1 MWRFRKILLFNDID
15 EKNMPYTWKALY
27 PNDESSTTVLVY
39 DDSGKRIYRHVTLTK
54 DEFSNLHIDARSER
68 TLNSIMAKELA
79 REKREI
85 EEAEKKADERSALRR
100 SEFASA
106 KVNWPDKTIWN
117 HKVSV
122 HMHSDGRICDNFF
135 FGCSKSP
142 HIGINVNVC
151 APSDATPKDLKKIVV
166 ERHNKM
172 MDKGIVPPYVP
183 KEFAAAGSSSG
194 SDSDGGSRRGYRSRR
209 RGRKLRKQTRKH

>member
-1 MWRFRKILLFNDID
+1 
-15 EKNMPYTWKALY
+15 
-27 PNDESSTTVLVY
+27 
-39 DDSGKRIYRHVTLTK
+39 
-54 DEFSNLHIDARSER
+54 
-68 TLNSIMAKELA
+68 MANELA

-106 KVNWPDKTIWN
+106 KATWPDKTIWN

-122 HMHSDGRICDNFF
+122 YMHIDGRICDKFCF
-135 FGCSKSP
+135 SCSKSP
-142 HIGINVNVC
+142 HIGIFVNVC
-151 APSDATPKDLKKIVV
+151 APSDATPEYLKKIVV

-172 MDKGIVPPYVP
+172 MDKGTVPPYMP
-183 KEFAAAGSSSG
+183 KEFAAAVSSSGSGSG

-209 RGRKLRKQTRKH
+209 RSRRRGRKLRKQTRKH

>member
-1 MWRFRKILLFNDID
+1 MS
-15 EKNMPYTWKALY
+15 YTWKALY

-39 DDSGKRIYRHVTLTK
+39 DDSGKQRINRHVALTK
-54 DEFSNLHIDARSER
+54 DEFSDLHIDAKSER

-106 KVNWPDKTIWN
+106 KVNWPGKTIWN

-122 HMHSDGRICDNFF
+122 YMHSDGRFCDKS

-142 HIGINVNVC
+142 HSGIFVNVC

-172 MDKGIVPPYVP
+172 MDKGTVPPYVP
-183 KEFAAAGSSSG
+183 KEFAAARSSSG

>member
-1 MWRFRKILLFNDID
+1 MST
-15 EKNMPYTWKALY
+15 YTWKVLY

-39 DDSGKRIYRHVTLTK
+39 NNSGKRIYRNVILTK
-54 DEFSNLHIDARSER
+54 DEFCKLHIPVSSER
-68 TLNSIMAKELA
+68 TLNSIMSNELA

-85 EEAEKKADERSALRR
+85 EEDKKKTDEMSALRR

-106 KVNWPDKTIWN
+106 KVKWPDKTIWN

-122 HMHSDGRICDNFF
+122 HMHRDGRICDKL
-135 FGCSKSP
+135 FGCKGP
-142 HIGINVNVC
+142 HSGIFVNVC
-151 APSDATPKDLKKIVV
+151 APSDATPEYLKKIVV
-166 ERHNKM
+166 ERH
-172 MDKGIVPPYVP
+172 KGTVP
-183 KEFAAAGSSSG
+183 KEFAAARSSSG